1 MDVYDLELT
10 SKLVAHLAA
19 QNLPTAFAFGIEA
32 TITYTAMPM
41 LMEKLSPTIYTT
53 IVFVI
58 GGGVGF
64 IATYLTRSLFKSQ
77 KVSVLN
83 SIKEE
88 KVRGAIYMAL
98 LASIGLLA
106 VALRV

>member
-1 MDVYDLELT
+1 MEVT
-10 SKLVAHLAA
+10 SKLVANLAA

-64 IATYLTRSLFKSQ
+64 IATYLTRSLFKTQ
-77 KVSVLN
+77 KVSVMN

-98 LASIGLLA
+98 LAGIGLLA
-106 VALRV
+106 LALRI